1 MGNGKGLTW
10 ATQCPS
16 EECIR
21 AAEATTLP
29 RDHEKK
35 TKHWT
40 TGGRRIDIRGPTS
53 TTFEEHENM
62 FEVGDR
68 EFGTL
73 QQKCSD
79 FAKSSCKTQGREKTP
94 KTKVGQS
101 RKLRMRGKSQSQG
114 RSAEDGQTFSKFS

>member
-79 FAKSSCKTQGREKTP
+79 SRSRHARRKGERRRP
-94 KTKVGQS
+94 K
-101 RKLRMRGKSQSQG
+101 RKLDR
-114 RSAEDGQTFSKFS
+114 AEN